1 MIFTN
6 ATGFTKPPKSFDVSI
21 SEARE
26 NQVYITSL
34 LTLLFLLFTVVR
46 ILITW
51 KIYPEFPTTG
61 NQSFSKWN
69 FVKNNVFFF
78 LNFVL
83 TKTSNIDLVQEQ
95 GQNTNY
101 EKKSMD

>member
-1 MIFTN
+1 MYQSRKQEKPKFNLFADFVIF
-6 ATGFTKPPKSFDVSI
+6 AFYCSSHFDNLKNI
-21 SEARE
+21 SGIPNHWESKFLKVKFRE
-26 NQVYITSL
+26 KQCL
-34 LTLLFLLFTVVR
+34 
-46 ILITW
+46 
-51 KIYPEFPTTG
+51 
-61 NQSFSKWN
+61 
-69 FVKNNVFFF
+69 FF